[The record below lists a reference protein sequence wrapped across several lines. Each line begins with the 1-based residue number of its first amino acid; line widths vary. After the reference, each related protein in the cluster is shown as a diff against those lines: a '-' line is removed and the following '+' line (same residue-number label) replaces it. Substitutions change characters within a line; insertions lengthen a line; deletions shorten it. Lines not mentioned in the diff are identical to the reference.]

1 MPVMDEF
8 QAERDRILKHG
19 TWKEKLAYFWSY
31 YKWHTI
37 AIIIISYVA
46 ISLIVTFV
54 TRKDPGFYTVL
65 INGTGT
71 GLEEQF
77 REELTEYLAIDTTK
91 EEVVMEADMYMNW
104 NHMSDVAAAT
114 VSKITVYVS
123 AGDLD
128 VIQAD
133 MDSFDYFSYN
143 GILCD
148 LREVLTPEQITKY
161 EPYFYYMDYKKF
173 EERQAADEANDY
185 SYTLVAPTDPYDPS
199 CMEKPIPVAI
209 DLSRCTNFSAI
220 YHFKNEILWGVFKTS
235 TRQEMCSK
243 YLDFIASK

>member
-8 QAERDRILKHG
+8 QEERDRILKHG
-19 TWKEKLAYFWSY
+19 TWKEKFAYFWSY
-31 YKWHTI
+31 YKWHTF
-37 AIIIISYVA
+37 AIIVISYVV

-71 GLEEQF
+71 GLEGQF
-77 REELTEYLAIDTTK
+77 TEELTEYLAIDTEK
-91 EEVVMEADMYMNW
+91 EEVVMEGDMYMNW
-104 NHMSDVAAAT
+104 NSMTDVAAAT

-143 GILCD
+143 NLFCD
-148 LREVLTPEQITKY
+148 LREILTPEQIETY
-161 EPYFYYMDYKKF
+161 EPYFYYMDYKKY

-185 SYTLVAPTDPYDPS
+185 NYELIAPEDPYDPS
-199 CMEKPIPVAI
+199 CMTDPIPVAI
-209 DLSRCTNFSAI
+209 DLSKCTNFSTY
-220 YHFKNEILWGVFKTS
+220 YHFKGEILWGVFKTS
-235 TRQEMCSK
+235 ERKEMCSK
-243 YLDFIASK
+243 YLAFIASK